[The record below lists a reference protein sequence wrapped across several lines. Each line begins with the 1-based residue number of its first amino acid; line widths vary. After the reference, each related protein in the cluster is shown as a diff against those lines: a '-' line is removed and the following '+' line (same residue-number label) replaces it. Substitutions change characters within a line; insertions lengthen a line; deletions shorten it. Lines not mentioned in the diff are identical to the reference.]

1 MDLGFGLTRLRA
13 MDYKKRIPVG
23 SKTISRFRVCS
34 KSEQGNFKILYEN
47 NGFLTYNINME
58 ELQ

>member
-1 MDLGFGLTRLRA
+1 

>member
-1 MDLGFGLTRLRA
+1 MELGLGLSILRA
-13 MDYKKRIPVG
+13 MDYKMQIPAG
-23 SKTISRFRVCS
+23 TETIERFPLCS
-34 KSEQGNFKILYEN
+34 KSEQRNFKILYEN